1 LTADEYG
8 RGGLGDSP
16 FSLTVGGGDK
26 VFISW
31 RGNQVMVLKGDG
43 AASFMRRIVDL
54 DAEGQQRAMAKI
66 SGNFKR
72 GKER

>member
-1 LTADEYG
+1 
-8 RGGLGDSP
+8 
-16 FSLTVGGGDK
+16 

-43 AASFMRRIVDL
+43 AASFMRRTVDL